1 MARLSLSYFRVNFWL
16 LNYGGKATMDKNCC
30 KFTNDKFWLFSSWCS
45 IVLVE
50 KSWVLSIQVLE
61 LKVLVTTVINL
72 CFIVK
77 PEVFFFLF
85 DLSNFMTFP
94 FCCFVLIIVQIC
106 QNHYERKRYL
116 LNLMKGGFFADFELS
131 LSSAKEKGS
140 KK

>member
-1 MARLSLSYFRVNFWL
+1 MFNCFS
-16 LNYGGKATMDKNCC
+16 GKK
-30 KFTNDKFWLFSSWCS
+30 
-45 IVLVE
+45 VE
-50 KSWVLSIQVLE
+50 FCQVLE